1 MSRKKA
7 CRFPNADPY
16 FGTTCWFWIG
26 PVRTGIRAIDG
37 LLPGREPRRNDGPFS
52 SLPSSTLAI
61 LFPLRSLVSQHEQF
75 RHFPCVA
82 VLSTLGNHVS
92 VSDALAY
99 YWTFDAGTGVRHGKH
114 TSDKLR
120 RLF

>member
-1 MSRKKA
+1 MLLTG
-7 CRFPNADPY
+7 Y
-16 FGTTCWFWIG
+16 FRAVNPGGTTDHFRLYH
-26 PVRTGIRAIDG
+26 P
-37 LLPGREPRRNDGPFS
+37 PP
-52 SLPSSTLAI
+52 LAI